1 MLKAELVG
9 YLHGSAVAV
18 VLMGSFLVDVR
29 FGAFSTRQQALDH
42 DFIKK
47 NFCQVPKRP
56 RQIGF
61 AALKSLQIPSAYVLE
76 QSLILKARIR
86 TREATNLPNF

>member
-47 NFCQVPKRP
+47 TSARCQKDPDK
-56 RQIGF
+56 
-61 AALKSLQIPSAYVLE
+61 
-76 QSLILKARIR
+76 
-86 TREATNLPNF
+86 